1 MGIADDGPDSLAQLF
16 SERGIAPC
24 GSTAWWKERGNH
36 TCVTNRM
43 DWASSTFTNA
53 AGGHLERER

>member
-24 GSTAWWKERGNH
+24 GSTAWWKGK
-36 TCVTNRM
+36 
-43 DWASSTFTNA
+43 S
-53 AGGHLERER
+53 HLRDKPNGLGFLDVY